1 MQRKSKVEAPPR
13 TGYQGTANRGSGA
26 VSATSLG
33 RGAIISRSATRGRP
47 RGSGR
52 GQERA
57 QEDSFSFTAPNNDSG
72 KPKRKRSLASAILN
86 APTVDH
92 SKPIEHFKTPS
103 MVRKAELAARS
114 LADRVP
120 DMQGVGLLSRPSDYN
135 AGRPM
140 RKRPQVLC
148 EDSEMG
154 QSNQSPVAPRDYA
167 SKSTPSAESDQKKAI
182 QAGRESQ
189 IQGEITERTAQIDLY
204 KTNTSNQMMVDAD
217 RRSRDLP
224 EGVPTGPRAL
234 IQEQAS
240 NAVRQLETTDFD
252 VTESIVQPLQPSNVE
267 NDAPAELQ
275 PALAPPENKPSQPS
289 KSVTKINLK
298 EYKSRRKSEFL
309 GDAVPAQAI
318 FGNNEATPMRIGF
331 TDIDK
336 IVRPSWVPMLSGLG
350 VLNFNRSCVAQ
361 EFQTQLSFLRRQV
374 HASGNIVTGADRVT
388 ILEEIAEWL
397 RPCSGL
403 IFIHD
408 VFCIL
413 IFPARCEEWK
423 FLDASTDIEHRLRY
437 QIYEPNFSNRIAGQL
452 DNAFTETI
460 MSSLDLKRHYLDNLV
475 DLTQN
480 LQYQTLLPSHPE
492 EQDVHN
498 FYLFFPKKAAPSAK
512 YIITWL
518 RACNRDCRI
527 YTNQKSGSWDMFT
540 NNSIFKAGTIIIHE
554 YLLPSISKI
563 SRLSSLI
570 NGNTNFSFWC
580 MDDGSCANPFR
591 LGFGSPETIPS
602 CEASMV
608 RLFPHGGAVFLT
620 PSFLITQPERTYE
633 LLIWFQRK
641 LSKSTPGTWKLV
653 VPNECRQ
660 YLLDLAVE
668 KASARDKLYTSSLPE
683 QSWDDVDAVAA
694 SQCLSSQEC
703 KAMFQNY
710 VILDQLLKKESM
722 AGFPD
727 YLEEDFPDDFE
738 SPVIYADE
746 SINQND
752 EKALVAWFAGWTMLH
767 LNMFRKF
774 IVVGTT
780 PSKRRGNAPTTKS
793 TAVGVELQQE
803 PVAAIVQK
811 PPAPQM
817 TGPPAAAA
825 KRRNRNAVSEVNN
838 PSPPMPAAPPKAPMR
853 SVASETSAAQNHKSI
868 AQSGTAVMEISR
880 DDANPRP
887 ASGRHQYMP
896 KDSEAISRNS
906 RQGSRTSHGIDE
918 SQPPSVLEF
927 IAITGRDAE
936 TARLYLARY
945 NGDVHTAV
953 QRYWY
958 SAGQSSSPQRVSQM
972 DGADN
977 LEDQSAVV
985 DFIAGTHASAQVAE
999 RYLHLAQDDVRRA
1012 IALYNESQQYS
1023 RSPSG
1028 GPSNHERVDET
1039 EVRHENSPSRRIDN
1053 RAALAGSVHQRR
1065 QREGLQ
1071 QEDSETLYNTE
1082 TREARLSD
1090 RASLREI
1097 EKDLNI
1103 NSAEYVR
1110 PDSTGLF
1117 KAPNKMNQVTSTM
1130 DSSSQVT
1137 NSRLLVKVAAL
1148 SNEKIV
1154 RTLSGDFVEEPEDAY
1169 DPRSFIEE
1177 TEKSIQDRQRA
1188 IEIELNNNSAG
1199 DVRSK
1204 STKMLAV
1211 RDESG
1216 PEMDV
1221 LPSSDGAD
1229 ERQNEDGGRPPR
1241 MSGIVTNEVG
1251 TRQFVPRSVQPSGS
1265 TRPEISIRPGYMP
1278 PEDKPVYK
1286 NRRVVGGIP
1295 QYEIEEMGNSSGGSR
1310 SSSTVQSPA
1319 AEKRRQSTSD
1329 TGTPLSNIS
1338 NISRLDP
1345 NFEST
1350 VEWYGKLRKNG
1361 QGWEHIYVGGWKSC
1375 FQKLLVKR

>member
-1 MQRKSKVEAPPR
+1 MQRKSKVEAPSR

-26 VSATSLG
+26 VSATLFG
-33 RGAIISRSATRGRP
+33 RGAIISRGATRGRS
-47 RGSGR
+47 RGSDR

-103 MVRKAELAARS
+103 MARKAELAARS
-114 LADRVP
+114 LADRAP
-120 DMQGVGLLSRPSDYN
+120 DMQGIGLLSRPSDYS

-140 RKRPQVLC
+140 RKRPQLLR

-154 QSNQSPVAPRDYA
+154 QNNQNPVAPRDYA
-167 SKSTPSAESDQKKAI
+167 SKSTPSAESDKKMAL
-182 QAGRESQ
+182 QASKESQ
-189 IQGEITERTAQIDLY
+189 IHGEITERTAQIDLY
-204 KTNTSNQMMVDAD
+204 KTNSPNQMMVDAD

-240 NAVRQLETTDFD
+240 NAARQLETTEFD
-252 VTESIVQPLQPSNVE
+252 VTESMVLPLQPGNVE
-267 NDAPAELQ
+267 IDAQPELQ
-275 PALAPPENKPSQPS
+275 PAIAPPENKPSQPS
-289 KSVTKINLK
+289 KPVTKINLK

-309 GDAVPAQAI
+309 GDAVSAQAI
-318 FGNNEATPMRIGF
+318 FGNNETTPMLIGF

-336 IVRPSWVPMLSGLG
+336 IVRPSWVPLLSGLG
-350 VLNFNRSCVAQ
+350 ILNFNRTCVAQ

-374 HASGNIVTGADRVT
+374 HASGNIITGADGVT

-397 RPCSGL
+397 RPCFGL

-423 FLDASTDIEHRLRY
+423 FLDASTDTEHRLRY
-437 QIYEPNFSNRIAGQL
+437 QIYEPNFSNRIPGQL
-452 DNAFTETI
+452 DNAFAETT
-460 MSSLDLKRHYLDNLV
+460 MSSLNLKRHYLDNLV

-492 EQDVHN
+492 GQDVHN

-527 YTNQKSGSWDMFT
+527 YTNQKSGSWNMFT
-540 NNSIFKAGTIIIHE
+540 NNPIFKTGTIIIHE
-554 YLLPSISKI
+554 YLLPSIFKI
-563 SRLSSLI
+563 PRLSSLI
-570 NGNTNFSFWC
+570 NGDTHFSFWC
-580 MDDGSCANPFR
+580 MDDGSYANPFR
-591 LGFGSPETIPS
+591 LGFGSHEAIPL
-602 CEASMV
+602 CEASIV

-633 LLIWFQRK
+633 FLIWFQRK
-641 LSKSTPGTWKLV
+641 LLKSTPGTWKLV
-653 VPNECRQ
+653 VPNECCQ

-668 KASARDKLYTSSLPE
+668 KASARDKFYTSSLPE
-683 QSWDDVDAVAA
+683 QSRDDVDAVVA
-694 SQCLSSQEC
+694 SQCSSSQEC
-703 KAMFQNY
+703 KAMFQSY

-727 YLEEDFPDDFE
+727 YWEEDSPDDFE

-746 SINQND
+746 TINQND
-752 EKALVAWFAGWTMLH
+752 EKALVTWFAGWTMLH

-780 PSKRRGNAPTTKS
+780 PSKRRENAPTAKITV
-793 TAVGVELQQE
+793 AGVEPEKE
-803 PVAAIVQK
+803 PVAAVVQK
-811 PPAPQM
+811 PPAPQT

-825 KRRNRNAVSEVNN
+825 KRWNRNAFPEVNDL
-838 PSPPMPAAPPKAPMR
+838 SLPMPTPPPKAPMR
-853 SVASETSAAQNHKSI
+853 LVASETSAPQNYKGIGHSE
-868 AQSGTAVMEISR
+868 TAVMEISR
-880 DDANPRP
+880 DDTNPHP
-887 ASGRHQYMP
+887 TSGSHQYMP
-896 KDSEAISRNS
+896 KDSETISRNS
-906 RQGSRTSHGIDE
+906 RQRSRTSHGIDE
-918 SQPPSVLEF
+918 NQPPSVLEF

-936 TARLYLARY
+936 TARRYLARY

-977 LEDQSAVV
+977 SEDQPAVV

-1012 IALYNESQQYS
+1012 ITLYNESQQYS
-1023 RSPSG
+1023 RSPSS
-1028 GPSNHERVDET
+1028 GPSNHERMDET
-1039 EVRHENSPSRRIDN
+1039 KVKHENSPSRRIDN
-1053 RAALAGSVHQRR
+1053 RAALAGPVHQRH
-1065 QREGLQ
+1065 QQEGLQ
-1071 QEDSETLYNTE
+1071 QEDSETLHGTE

-1090 RASLREI
+1090 RASLRGI
-1097 EKDLNI
+1097 ERDLNI
-1103 NSAEYVR
+1103 NSAEYVH
-1110 PDSTGLF
+1110 PDSTELF
-1117 KAPNKMNQVTSTM
+1117 KAPNKMNQATSTM

-1137 NSRLLVKVAAL
+1137 NPRLVKVAAL

-1154 RTLSGDFVEEPEDAY
+1154 RTVSGDFVEEPEDAY
-1169 DPRSFIEE
+1169 DPRNFIEE
-1177 TEKSIQDRQRA
+1177 TQKPIQDRQRA
-1188 IEIELNNNSAG
+1188 IETELDKNNAG

-1204 STKMLAV
+1204 STEMLAV
-1211 RDESG
+1211 LDESR

-1221 LPSSDGAD
+1221 LPSYDGGD
-1229 ERQNEDGGRPPR
+1229 ERQNEDGGRSPR
-1241 MSGIVTNEVG
+1241 RSGIVTNEAG
-1251 TRQFVPRSVQPSGS
+1251 TRQFVPRSVRPSGS
-1265 TRPEISIRPGYMP
+1265 TRPEISIRPGYVP
-1278 PEDKPVYK
+1278 PEDKLLYK
-1286 NRRVVGGIP
+1286 NRRVVGIP
-1295 QYEIEEMGNSSGGSR
+1295 QYEVEEMGNSSGGSR

-1319 AEKRRQSTSD
+1319 VGKRRQSPSD
-1329 TGTPLSNIS
+1329 PGTPLSNIS
-1338 NISRLDP
+1338 NTSRLDP

-1361 QGWEHIYVGGWKSC
+1361 QGWEHIYVGGWESC